1 LKNKNKA
8 VLSATR
14 EKGAAMNNKKYN
26 LRLTQEEM
34 DNIVYA
40 LVLLKVDAMN
50 CLESRIG
57 DQEDNSKQLAMAC
70 SLLKQC
76 AEEEGRC

>member
-1 LKNKNKA
+1 
-8 VLSATR
+8 
-14 EKGAAMNNKKYN
+14 
-26 LRLTQEEM
+26 M

-57 DQEDNSKQLAMAC
+57 NQKNNSKQLTMAC
-70 SLLKQC
+70 SLLAQC
-76 AEEEGRC
+76 AEEEAKLNLSSLYGKCVKE

>member
-1 LKNKNKA
+1 
-8 VLSATR
+8 
-14 EKGAAMNNKKYN
+14 MNNKKYN

-34 DNIVYA
+34 DQIVYA

-57 DQEDNSKQLAMAC
+57 DQVNNSKQLSMAC
-70 SLLKQC
+70 SLLAQC
-76 AEEEGRC
+76 AEEETKC

>member
-1 LKNKNKA
+1 
-8 VLSATR
+8 
-14 EKGAAMNNKKYN
+14 MNNKKYN

-57 DQEDNSKQLAMAC
+57 DQKNNSKQLAMSC
-70 SLLKQC
+70 SLLAQC

>member
-1 LKNKNKA
+1 MN
-8 VLSATR
+8 
-14 EKGAAMNNKKYN
+14 MNNKKYN

-57 DQEDNSKQLAMAC
+57 NQQDNSKQLAMAC
-70 SLLKQC
+70 SLLAQC
-76 AEEEGRC
+76 AEEEMR

>member
-1 LKNKNKA
+1 
-8 VLSATR
+8 
-14 EKGAAMNNKKYN
+14 MNNKKYN

-57 DQEDNSKQLAMAC
+57 DQKNNSKQLAMAC
-70 SLLKQC
+70 RLLAQC
-76 AEEEGRC
+76 AEEESRC

>member
-1 LKNKNKA
+1 
-8 VLSATR
+8 
-14 EKGAAMNNKKYN
+14 MNDKKYT

-50 CLESRIG
+50 CLESRLG
-57 DQEDNSKQLAMAC
+57 DQLDNSKQLSMAC
-70 SLLKQC
+70 RLLAQC
-76 AEEEGRC
+76 AEEEMR